1 MQTLISINVPSLAI
15 WGWIFSG
22 LILAYEDMDA
32 PIENLQGV
40 QKRKLQKSFRF
51 SSMVCCFCCM
61 VLVSPLINRDVKLA
75 NALSGNQIPDISHAL
90 LIYPRDADQMAGAA
104 IVYEKLGRGKEALE
118 LAKCAILENPN
129 SPRAWR
135 VILESEEANQ
145 MDKGRASL
153 DLKIL
158 DPFYSQG

>member
-1 MQTLISINVPSLAI
+1 
-15 WGWIFSG
+15 
-22 LILAYEDMDA
+22 
-32 PIENLQGV
+32 
-40 QKRKLQKSFRF
+40 
-51 SSMVCCFCCM
+51 M

-90 LIYPRDADQMAGAA
+90 LIYPRDADQMAGVA